1 MIPLF
6 ICVMSANLALLAPT
20 GDASAP
26 DTHPIARIGE
36 ASSTTLPLRSAPQ
49 PPPPGLAQAS
59 LKRPCGLTVKP
70 RATRHVV
77 WIWFENQNPR
87 LALGGSQT
95 SSLASQ
101 CGSTSNY
108 FGVTHPSLP
117 NYLAAVTGSTQG
129 IIKNCWCQIAAPS
142 LFSQVSWR
150 LYAQSMP
157 YNCDLN
163 DDLPYEGHHNVAVH
177 FAAAGCAQDD
187 VPMKN
192 FWTDLARRRLP
203 AFTFLLPDVCHDMHF
218 THLLRCSTKQRE
230 TANVAMQAGNVW
242 LAAVLAR
249 VLRSSTYRAGHT
261 VIFITWDEGN
271 PTEPFGEECAQTRS
285 KDCRT
290 ALLVIAP
297 SVKPGTVDDRFLNA
311 YSLLGTTE
319 HMLGVPRIGAA
330 QTATGMWRAFNL

>member
-1 MIPLF
+1 
-6 ICVMSANLALLAPT
+6 
-20 GDASAP
+20 
-26 DTHPIARIGE
+26 
-36 ASSTTLPLRSAPQ
+36 
-49 PPPPGLAQAS
+49 
-59 LKRPCGLTVKP
+59 LTVKP

-87 LALGGSQT
+87 LALGGSVT

-129 IIKNCWCQIAAPS
+129 IIKNCWCQITGPS

-150 LYAQSMP
+150 LYAESMP
-157 YNCDLN
+157 YNCDPN
-163 DDLPYEGHHNVAVH
+163 DDQPYEGHHDVAVH
-177 FAAAGCAQDD
+177 FEAAGCARND
-187 VPMKN
+187 VPMRN

-218 THLLRCSTKQRE
+218 THRLRCSTKQRE
-230 TANVAMQAGNVW
+230 TAKVAVQAGNVW
-242 LAAVLAR
+242 LAGVLAR

-261 VIFITWDEGN
+261 VIFITWDDGS
-271 PTEPFGEECAQTRS
+271 PTEPFGENCAQTRS

-290 ALLVIAP
+290 ALLAIAP
-297 SVKPGTVDDRFLNA
+297 SVKPGTVDRRFLNA

-319 HMLGVPRIGAA
+319 HLLHVRPIGAA
-330 QTATGMWRAFNL
+330 HTATEMWRAFNL